1 MLTLMVAIALFA
13 VAIALPGLITIVVSS
28 AVSAH

>member
-1 MLTLMVAIALFA
+1 MLTLMTIALFA

>member
-1 MLTLMVAIALFA
+1 MLTLMTIALFA
-13 VAIALPGLITIVVSS
+13 VAIALSGLITIVVSS